1 MKGKYKIF
9 YTLFCFII
17 ILSLMGCSEK
27 ELPFT
32 NSPENDIKI
41 DYMEDIV
48 QNKDKYKKMY
58 MDYASMRIVGT
69 MSEELEKFLTELENK
84 STETVGKFSDNG
96 DKFIV
101 INAAIEKN
109 KESIEESTK
118 EMVDNYL
125 KYSRLG
131 DENATEFGLS
141 PELEAQDPVGK
152 VKKYMQDNDIKV
164 TEITFPETFEQVDYS
179 IYPIKF
185 TYRYILKGTIGKKPF
200 EKEVVQDF
208 YIGIDWSK
216 GKDLENMRDV
226 IEYIRDVS
234 E

>member
-1 MKGKYKIF
+1 
-9 YTLFCFII
+9 
-17 ILSLMGCSEK
+17 
-27 ELPFT
+27 
-32 NSPENDIKI
+32 
-41 DYMEDIV
+41 MEDIV
-48 QNKDKYKKMY
+48 QNQDKYEKMY

-69 MSEELEKFLTELENK
+69 MSDELEKFLTELENK
-84 STETVGKFSDNG
+84 STETVGKFTDNG

-131 DENATEFGLS
+131 DEKATEFGLS
-141 PELEAQDPVGK
+141 PELEAQDPIGK
-152 VKKYMQDNDIKV
+152 VKKYMEGNNIKI
-164 TEITFPETFEQVDYS
+164 TEISLPEAFEQVDYDV
-179 IYPIKF
+179 YPIKF

-208 YIGIDWSK
+208 YVGVDWSK
-216 GKDLENMRDV
+216 GKEKENMRDV

>member
-48 QNKDKYKKMY
+48 QNQDKYEKMY

-69 MSEELEKFLTELENK
+69 MSDELEQFLTELENK
-84 STETVGKFSDNG
+84 STETVGKFTDNG

-109 KESIEESTK
+109 KESIEESTR

-141 PELEAQDPVGK
+141 PELETQDPVGK
-152 VKKYMQDNDIKV
+152 VKKYMEDNNIKI
-164 TEITFPETFEQVDYS
+164 TEISLPEAFEQVDYDV
-179 IYPIKF
+179 YPIKF
-185 TYRYILKGTIGKKPF
+185 TYRYILKGTMGKKPF

-208 YIGIDWSK
+208 YVGVDWSK
-216 GKDLENMRDV
+216 GKEKENMRDV

>member
-1 MKGKYKIF
+1 
-9 YTLFCFII
+9 
-17 ILSLMGCSEK
+17 MGCSEK

-48 QNKDKYKKMY
+48 QNQDKYEKMY

-69 MSEELEKFLTELENK
+69 MSDELEQFLTELENK
-84 STETVGKFSDNG
+84 STETVGKFTDNG

-109 KESIEESTK
+109 KESIEESTR

-141 PELEAQDPVGK
+141 PELETQDPVGK
-152 VKKYMQDNDIKV
+152 VKKYMEDNNIKI
-164 TEITFPETFEQVDYS
+164 TEISLPEAFEQVDYDV
-179 IYPIKF
+179 YPIKF

-208 YIGIDWSK
+208 YVGIDWSK
-216 GKDLENMRDV
+216 GKEKEKMRDV
-226 IEYIRDVS
+226 IEYIRDVK
-234 E
+234 EEK

>member
-32 NSPENDIKI
+32 NSPENNIKI

-48 QNKDKYKKMY
+48 QNQDKYKKMY
-58 MDYASMRIVGT
+58 IDYASMRIVST
-69 MSEELEKFLTELENK
+69 MSDELEQFLTELENK
-84 STETVGKFSDNG
+84 STETVGKFTDNG

-101 INAAIEKN
+101 INAVIEKN
-109 KESIEESTK
+109 KEGILESTK

-131 DENATEFGLS
+131 DE
-141 PELEAQDPVGK
+141 
-152 VKKYMQDNDIKV
+152 
-164 TEITFPETFEQVDYS
+164 
-179 IYPIKF
+179 
-185 TYRYILKGTIGKKPF
+185 KPQNLDCLQNW
-200 EKEVVQDF
+200 KP
-208 YIGIDWSK
+208 K
-216 GKDLENMRDV
+216 TL
-226 IEYIRDVS
+226 
-234 E
+234 

>member
-1 MKGKYKIF
+1 
-9 YTLFCFII
+9 
-17 ILSLMGCSEK
+17 MGCSEK

-48 QNKDKYKKMY
+48 QNQDKYEKMY

-69 MSEELEKFLTELENK
+69 MSDELEQFLTELENK
-84 STETVGKFSDNG
+84 STETVGKFTDNG

-109 KESIEESTK
+109 KESIEESTR

-141 PELEAQDPVGK
+141 PELETQDPVGK
-152 VKKYMQDNDIKV
+152 VKKYMEDNNIKI
-164 TEITFPETFEQVDYS
+164 TEISLPEAFEQVDYDV
-179 IYPIKF
+179 YPIKF
-185 TYRYILKGTIGKKPF
+185 TYRYILKGTMGKKPF

-208 YIGIDWSK
+208 YVGVDWSK
-216 GKDLENMRDV
+216 GKEKENMRDV